1 MSTDKSKVILSTIER
16 LEKQY
21 GKGIVMRLGDKPKI
35 AIDSFPT
42 GSLML
47 DASLGIGGFPRGRV
61 IEVYGPEA
69 SGKTT
74 IALHAIAEMQKKG
87 GQCAFVDAEHAL
99 DPIYARRIGI
109 DLTNFYVSQPN
120 DGEQALE
127 VVDQLILSSGI
138 DLIVIDS
145 VAALVPRAEID
156 GNMGDPQV
164 ALQARLMSQAMRKIT
179 GSLSKTSTT
188 IIFINQ
194 LRSKVGVIF
203 GNPETTTGGNA
214 LKFYSTVRL
223 EVRRSEQ
230 IKKGEE
236 NIGCKVKIKVVK
248 NKVAPPFRVAETT
261 LIYGKGISKL
271 HEIIDLGVKFDILKK
286 AGSWY
291 SYNDERLAQGVE
303 NLRNILAG
311 DKKLADEL
319 EAKVREKVKEA
330 NEIILGDDKKSTEES
345 KKTSEPNKKAPSSLA
360 SKQKEKKTEID
371 KLDEASK
378 KMML

>member
-74 IALHAIAEMQKKG
+74 IALHAIAEMQKMG

-230 IKKGEE
+230 IKRGEE

-345 KKTSEPNKKAPSSLA
+345 KKTTEPNKKAPSSLA